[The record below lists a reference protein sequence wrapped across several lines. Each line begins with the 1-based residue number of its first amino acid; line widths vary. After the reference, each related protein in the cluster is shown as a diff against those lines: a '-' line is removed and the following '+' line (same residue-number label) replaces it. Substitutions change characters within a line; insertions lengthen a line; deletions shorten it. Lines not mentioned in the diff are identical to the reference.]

1 MRLAYFSPLP
11 PQRTGVADYSRELLP
26 ELVRRAEVD
35 LWVDT
40 QPDNKALPECR
51 IFNYL
56 NNPGQQ
62 KALRGYDA
70 ALYHMGNS
78 PAHRNI
84 YHAMLAAPGI
94 VVMHDFVLH
103 HFFAS
108 YYLESR
114 SSPASYIEEMAY
126 NYGRRGEAL
135 ASNALMGRRQIW
147 EHEPLRYP
155 LNYRV
160 LDHARGV
167 IVHSEF
173 ARGLIARSHPHLPSA
188 KVDLAVSVTDPAPDP
203 KALRQRFGLPEDRFI
218 IGSLGFGS
226 AAKRLEMVLRAIR
239 ALGSD
244 RVLYLVVGELGATLR
259 QQVRGSGMENSV
271 RATGYV
277 EFSAFNDYCNLIDL
291 GVDLRYPTMG
301 ESSASVCRMMGAGKP
316 CVVSN
321 VGWFAEIPDGC
332 AIKLPRAADERM
344 LVDCLSDLISDDSR
358 RRQIGGQARRYI
370 RECHSPRQAA
380 ARYVDFVNEVRL
392 AERGSRLKRTVIDLA
407 GRAMA
412 EIGVGADD
420 DRFVQTMSEQI
431 AALLETYRSKSDPE

>member
-35 LWVDT
+35 LWVDA
-40 QPDNKALPECR
+40 QADKKALPECR
-51 IFNYL
+51 IFNYA
-56 NNPGQQ
+56 NNPGLHT
-62 KALRGYDA
+62 ALRGYDA
-70 ALYHMGNS
+70 AIYHMGNS
-78 PAHRNI
+78 AAHRNI
-84 YHAMLAAPGI
+84 YQALMAVPGI

-114 SSPASYIEEMAY
+114 SSPASYVEEMAY

-135 ASNALMGRRQIW
+135 ASDALMSRRQIW
-147 EHEPLRYP
+147 EQEPLRYP

-173 ARGLIARSHPHLPSA
+173 ARRLIAKSHPHLPSA
-188 KVDLAVSVTDPAPDP
+188 KVDLAVNVADPALDP
-203 KALRQRFGLPEDRFI
+203 KALRQRYGLPADRFI

-226 AAKRLEMVLRAIR
+226 AAKRLEMVLSAIR

-244 RVLYLVVGELGATLR
+244 RVLYLVVGELGDRLR
-259 QQVRGSGMENSV
+259 QQVRGSGLENSM

-277 EFSAFNDYCNLIDL
+277 EFAAFNDYCNLIDL
-291 GVDLRYPTMG
+291 GIDLRYPTMG

-332 AIKLPRAADERM
+332 AIKLPPVPDERT
-344 LVDCLSDLISDDSR
+344 LVNCLSDLISDESR
-358 RRQIGGQARRYI
+358 RRQVGAQARRYI
-370 RECHSPRQAA
+370 RDCHSPAHAA
-380 ARYVDFVNEVRL
+380 ARYLDFVDEIRR
-392 AERGSRLKRTVIDLA
+392 AERGSRLSHAIVDRT

-412 EIGVGADD
+412 ELGIGADD
-420 DRFVQTMSEQI
+420 DGLVQTMAEQI
-431 AALLETYRSKSDPE
+431 AALFGSSGKKCPG